1 MKHALTIGLIT
12 LIFLSSCQWQ
22 SPKSFRNASETVR
35 PADTLA
41 YAQLKKEFQARF
53 DSLESEYE
61 TASAD
66 RRIEL
71 EATYEK
77 IDLAQVQAQRQFI
90 RDYPASTISLSMLE
104 ELDWSFETATELREY
119 LELLES
125 SLYSKKAYEDLDE
138 LAARMEQVE
147 EGKKVPDFSMSDMDG
162 NAQRL
167 SDHYSKS
174 QYLLLDFWAS
184 HCGPCRLENRN
195 IRRAYALYKEKGFEV
210 LGVST
215 DTRREHWLAAVE
227 ADSLSWTNLCSLKEW
242 KENEV
247 VQLYALRQTSQ
258 NFLLDRNGKIIASE
272 LRGEELLATLD
283 SLLH

>member
-1 MKHALTIGLIT
+1 MKQALSIGLIA
-12 LIFLSSCQWQ
+12 LLCLGSCQWQ
-22 SPKSFRNASETVR
+22 GPKSSRNASENVR

-41 YAQLKKEFQARF
+41 YALLREEFQARF
-53 DSLESEYE
+53 DSLEAEYE
-61 TASAD
+61 TAGSD

-71 EATYEK
+71 EATYEE
-77 IDLAQVQAQRQFI
+77 IDLAQVEAQRQFI

-104 ELDWSFETATELREY
+104 ELDWSFETAAELREY

-125 SLYSKKAYEDLDE
+125 SLHSKKSYEDME
-138 LAARMEQVE
+138 KLAARMEQVE
-147 EGKKVPDFSMSDMDG
+147 VGKKAPDFTMVDVEG
-162 NAQRL
+162 NAHRL
-167 SDHYSKS
+167 SDHYEASE
-174 QYLLLDFWAS
+174 YLFLDFWAS

-195 IRRAYALYKEKGFEV
+195 IRRAYALYKEKGFDV

-215 DTRREHWLAAVE
+215 DTRREHWSAAID
-227 ADSLSWTNLCSLKEW
+227 ADSLGWTNLCSLKEW

-272 LRGEELLATLD
+272 LRGEKLLATLD